1 MEEMN
6 IMNDKDL
13 ENVTGGGGGGAARR
27 GKESANDAERTTTAR
42 CPFCNKNTTFIVY
55 SGSRGKCKECGNVSQ
70 I

>member
-1 MEEMN
+1 
-6 IMNDKDL
+6 MNDKDL
-13 ENVTGGGGGGAARR
+13 ENVTGGVGATRR
-27 GKESANDAERTTTAR
+27 GKENANDAERTTTAH